1 MSKKHIKQYL
11 MLLTVVGLVAVAA
24 GGGNG
29 TFASFSA
36 ETTNANN
43 TFATGTLFLHNQVG
57 VGTICT
63 SEAGALN
70 VNGSCSTLFNV
81 TAAKPGQ
88 TATQADLTL
97 TNAGSINASGIK
109 FLSPSC
115 TDSVPA
121 LTTLSAAA
129 AQSATSVTVNAL
141 PQALVKGTPIKIS
154 GDSYTV
160 NANAA
165 SGATSITITP
175 GVIPVGGYV
184 GTETVAIDT
193 SGLGAPTLCSQ
204 LQFQIVETASDFST
218 VDGCAFGTGSCN
230 LVGPFTGHTL
240 SSLPNTLTSLAL
252 ANAVNGNAGTGL
264 DAGKTRY
271 FVVEVFA
278 PTTVDNTGQ
287 NAQVKLDLTWHIDQA

>member
-1 MSKKHIKQYL
+1 MSKKRIKQYL

-36 ETTNANN
+36 ETTNPGN

-57 VGTICT
+57 AGTICT
-63 SEAGALN
+63 SESAALN
-70 VNGSCSTLFNV
+70 VNGNCSTLFNV
-81 TAAKPGQ
+81 TAAEPGQ

-109 FLSPSC
+109 FLVPSC
-115 TDSVPA
+115 ADSTPA

-129 AQSATSVTVNAL
+129 AHSAASVTVNAL
-141 PQALVKGTPIKIS
+141 PQALSKGTPITIN

-160 NANAA
+160 NADAA
-165 SGATSITITP
+165 SAATSISITP
-175 GVIPVGGYV
+175 GVIPAGGYT
-184 GTETVAIDT
+184 GTETVDIDT

-204 LQFQIVETASDFST
+204 LQFQIVETASNFST
-218 VDGCAFGTGSCN
+218 VDGCAFGTGSCT
-230 LVGPFTGHTL
+230 LAGPFTGNAL
-240 SSLPNTLTSLAL
+240 SSLPSSLTSLTL

-271 FVVEVFA
+271 FVVQVFA
-278 PTTVDNTGQ
+278 PLSLTNAAQ